1 MISDI
6 LRTPTPESLSAATL
20 DQIALIQGMVFH
32 LPDATSIFRFVCRGL
47 ADVPGTARIGYR
59 SSAAEA
65 ADEAPLPDNPR
76 AVRHFPLCVKDT
88 DYGELWIEVADD
100 FLFEPYAPYIENLSF
115 MLAVILEERR
125 QRRLIQDHGLELEQ
139 RVRERTLQLE
149 REIETRARAEAALKS
164 SEERLRLAME
174 AAQDGLWDWNV
185 QTGEIY
191 WSPRSYT
198 MLGYAP
204 DEFPMSIEKWH
215 KLVHPE
221 DRQEAWPKVQRKL
234 QGEGGSFEIEF
245 RYATKQNSWRW
256 IIGRGRPVEWDRQG
270 QVLRVVGTHVD
281 ITERKA
287 AEQAIAQ
294 SEERLRTIFETIAD
308 PVVVYDGRGHPKY
321 LNPAFIQVFGWT
333 HEELKGGPIP
343 FVPDDQKELTRAK
356 IKEVYAVGG
365 PVRFETRRLT
375 RDGRTLDIAISAAA
389 KKDAEGNWSELVV
402 NLTDIT
408 ERRRIAQQL
417 QQSQKLEAIG
427 TLTGG
432 IAHDFNNILS
442 IIIGNAEIALDDI
455 QSWHPVYNHLEEI
468 KLASLR
474 AKDVVRQLLSFSRK
488 SEQRKIPIHIQ
499 ALLDESLQ
507 LLRAT
512 IPKSIEIRSAK
523 AADLG
528 TIEADP
534 TQIHQIVIN
543 LCTNAAHAMEQDG
556 GVLDV
561 RLSNVRLDQA
571 AALLHHSLPP
581 GDYVQLRVSDTG
593 CGIDPKIKDR
603 IFDPYFTT
611 KESGKGS
618 GIGLSVVH
626 GIVRDHSGAIDI
638 ESKVGAGT
646 TVKVFF
652 PAIEARPAKEP
663 AASRHLMVGNESI
676 LLVDDERSLTMMV
689 KTALQRLGYR
699 VETATDPQEA
709 LALIRN
715 RPDRID
721 LLITDMTMPK
731 MTGAQLI
738 AQALRLRPEL
748 ATILC
753 TGYSEKIN
761 PQRAEALGIDAYLE
775 KPFRQNDLAEAVRKA
790 LGAKKRAGTPAP
802 SPTAPASPK

>member
-1 MISDI
+1 MTSDI
-6 LRTPTPESLSAATL
+6 LRTPTAESLSAETL
-20 DQIALIQGMVFH
+20 GQIALIQSMVFH
-32 LPDATSIFRFVCRGL
+32 LPDAASIFRFVCRGL
-47 ADVPGTARIGYR
+47 ASVPGTARIGYGPIT
-59 SSAAEA
+59 AE
-65 ADEAPLPDNPR
+65 DGGEPPPPDNLN
-76 AVRHFPLCVKDT
+76 AVQHFPLRVKDAE
-88 DYGELWIEVADD
+88 YGELWIEIIDAH
-100 FLFEPYAPYIENLSF
+100 LFEPYAPYIENLSF

-139 RVRERTLQLE
+139 RVHERTQQLK
-149 REIETRARAEAALKS
+149 REIEIRARAEAALKL

-174 AAQDGLWDWNV
+174 ATQDGLWDWNV
-185 QTGEIY
+185 QTGEVY

-221 DRQEAWPKVQRKL
+221 DRERAWPKVQRKL

-256 IIGRGRPVEWDRQG
+256 IIGRGKPVEWDSQG

-287 AEQAIAQ
+287 AEQAVAQ

-308 PVVVYDGRGHPKY
+308 PVVVYDGQGRPKY
-321 LNPAFIQVFGWT
+321 LNPAFTQVFGWT
-333 HEELKGGPIP
+333 HEELKEGPIP
-343 FVPDDQKELTRAK
+343 FVPEDQMELTRAK
-356 IKEVYAVGG
+356 IKEVYAIEC

-389 KKDAEGNWSELVV
+389 KKDEKGNYSELVV

-408 ERRRIAQQL
+408 ERKRIAQQL

-488 SEQRKIPIHIQ
+488 SEQRKKPLHLQDLIE
-499 ALLDESLQ
+499 ESLH
-507 LLRAT
+507 LMRAT
-512 IPKSIEIRSAK
+512 IPATIEIRSDT
-523 AADLG
+523 AADLR

-534 TQIHQIVIN
+534 TQIHQIIIN
-543 LCTNAAHAMEQDG
+543 LCTNASHAMEKNG

-561 RLSNVRLDQA
+561 RLSNVRLDEA
-571 AALLHHSLPP
+571 AATLHHSLPP

-603 IFDPYFTT
+603 VFDPYFTT

-663 AASRHLMVGNESI
+663 AASRHLLVGNESI
-676 LLVDDERSLTMMV
+676 LFVDDERSLAMMV
-689 KTALQRLGYR
+689 KTALERLGYR
-699 VETATDPQEA
+699 VETATDPLEA
-709 LALIRN
+709 LALIQSK
-715 RPDRID
+715 PDRID

-761 PQRAEALGIDAYLE
+761 PQRAKALGIDFFLE
-775 KPFRQNDLAEAVRKA
+775 KPFRQNDLSEAVRKVMDA
-790 LGAKKRAGTPAP
+790 KMRVGAPPPATTPP
-802 SPTAPASPK
+802 SSPK